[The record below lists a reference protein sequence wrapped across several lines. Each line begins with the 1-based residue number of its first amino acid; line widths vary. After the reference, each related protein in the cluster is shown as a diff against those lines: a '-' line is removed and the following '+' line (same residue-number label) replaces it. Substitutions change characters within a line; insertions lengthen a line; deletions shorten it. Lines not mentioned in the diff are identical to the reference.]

1 MNVDTKA
8 TTVEIFFMLRAFVE
22 AVEKS
27 RFSTV
32 VLNMLINRG

>member
-1 MNVDTKA
+1 MDVDTK
-8 TTVEIFFMLRAFVE
+8 TVTVEKFFILRAFVE